1 MSQLALAWVLRQPAV
16 TSAIVG
22 ATSPAH
28 VKDNVG
34 AAEVKLGEDLIAA
47 IDRVLVPVAPNEPYL
62 A

>member
-1 MSQLALAWVLRQPAV
+1 
-16 TSAIVG
+16 
-22 ATSPAH
+22 
-28 VKDNVG
+28 VG